1 MIDDEDW
8 PVKSLNLI
16 SDSGPIDPE
25 FVSTFTPDELILSSS
40 ILALTRY
47 IEGDESP

>member
-1 MIDDEDW
+1 MIDAEDSA
-8 PVKSLNLI
+8 VKSLNLI
-16 SDSGPIDPE
+16 SDSVPIDPE
-25 FVSTFTPDELILSSS
+25 FVSTLSPGELILSSS